1 MAVVGEITR
10 ISGPAV
16 IARGLAGA
24 RMYDIVRVGKEK
36 LIGEIIRLDGDTA
49 FVQVYEDTSGLY
61 VGEPVESTDA
71 PLTLEL
77 GPGMLSGVSDGIQR
91 PLDKIREAQGDFISR
106 GVVVNALDRSRKW
119 AFVPKVKKGDRV
131 GPGDVIGEV
140 QEYSYAHRIM
150 VPPTVDGGEIAEVRS
165 GEFTVTDEVARLTNR
180 TSLRLMQTW
189 PVRIPRPVARK
200 LDPTELFVTGQR
212 ILDVLFPVAMGGTA
226 AIPGPF
232 GSGKT
237 VVQQT
242 LAKWS
247 NADIIVY
254 VGCGERGNEM
264 TDVLIEFAE
273 LNDPRTGRPIMERTN
288 LVANTSN
295 MPVAAREASI
305 YTGVTMAEY
314 FRDMGYRVALMA
326 DSTSRW
332 AEALREISSRL
343 EEMPA
348 EEGYPPY
355 LASRLSAFYER
366 AGRAVVLGREE
377 RVGAVTVVG
386 AVSPPGGD
394 LSEPVTQST
403 LRIVGTFWSLD
414 AQLAYRRHFP
424 AINWNRSYSLY
435 ESLLTPWYTKNV
447 AEDFTDQ
454 RAWLSA
460 MLAREASL
468 QDVVQLVGPDALQDQ
483 ERMVIETGRM
493 IREYFL
499 QQSAFSDVD
508 AFSSLEKAY
517 GMIRGIRTF
526 YELAVAALE
535 RGKEIDEIIN
545 LPQIEQ
551 IARFKEVPNDKFP
564 AYIDTF
570 LRTLPGAFE
579 AVPAGGGGGAV
590 GSGDGQAA
598 RGGAVTGGGAAG
610 HGPAAERK
618 A

>member
-1 MAVVGEITR
+1 MAATAGVITR

-36 LIGEIIRLDGDTA
+36 LIGEIIRLDGETA

-77 GPGMLSGVSDGIQR
+77 GPGMLSSIYDGIQR

-106 GVVVNALDRSRKW
+106 GVIVNALDRTRRW
-119 AFVPKVKKGDRV
+119 AFVPKVRQGDRV
-131 GPGDVIGEV
+131 GPGDILGEV
-140 QEYSYAHRIM
+140 QEYSYAHRVM
-150 VPPTVDGGEIAEVRS
+150 VPPNTAEGEVAEIRR
-165 GEFTVTDEVARLTNR
+165 GELTVTDVVARLRSGTE
-180 TSLRLMQTW
+180 LRMMQTW
-189 PVRIPRPVARK
+189 PVRIPRPVQRK

-212 ILDVLFPVAMGGTA
+212 IFDVLFPVAMGGTA

-242 LAKWS
+242 LSKWS

-264 TDVLIEFAE
+264 TDVLTEFPE
-273 LNDPRTGRPIMERTN
+273 LEDPRNGRPLMERTI

-355 LASRLSAFYER
+355 LSSRLSAFYER
-366 AGRAVVLGREE
+366 AGRAMVLGKGE

-414 AQLAYRRHFP
+414 APLAYRRHFP

-435 ESLLTPWYTKNV
+435 EGLLNSWYGKNV

-454 RAWLSA
+454 RAWVSAILS
-460 MLAREASL
+460 REAGL
-468 QDVVQLVGPDALQDQ
+468 QEVVQLVGPDALQDQ
-483 ERMVIETGRM
+483 ERLVIETGKM

-499 QQSAFSDVD
+499 QQSAFSEVD
-508 AFSSLEKAY
+508 ASSSLEKGY
-517 GMIRGIRTF
+517 WMVRGIRAF
-526 YELAVAALE
+526 YEAALAALDRE
-535 RGKEIDEIIN
+535 MPIDEIIN
-545 LPQIEQ
+545 LPQNEQ
-551 IARFKEVPNDKFP
+551 IARFKEVPNDRFRAHIDEFLKSLP
-564 AYIDTF
+564 A
-570 LRTLPGAFE
+570 AFGE
-579 AVPAGGGGGAV
+579 KAKGEVPVPASPGGRGA
-590 GSGDGQAA
+590 
-598 RGGAVTGGGAAG
+598 
-610 HGPAAERK
+610 GPRA
-618 A
+618 